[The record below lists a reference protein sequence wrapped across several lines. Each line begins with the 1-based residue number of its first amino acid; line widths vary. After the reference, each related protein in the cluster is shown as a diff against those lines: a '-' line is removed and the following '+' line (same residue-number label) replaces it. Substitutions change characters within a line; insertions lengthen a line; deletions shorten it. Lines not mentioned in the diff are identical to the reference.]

1 MYLTSPKKSVFHLVS
16 ILISTLT
23 TGFSSAMI
31 SYDMDTSSHSRK
43 EVPKLYGYIKDDSTS
58 RFLTFGLLMALA
70 CFQNLSRTIGTAL
83 LFVAS
88 KQLAFGVILVEM
100 ILYHLHKL
108 MRADYVCWVA
118 GLEGNGRFLV
128 GFVVHTVTKIIVD
141 FTGMVHC
148 RGAKLTGGALF
159 SVMTVYSQCFPFM
172 ALVIL
177 DAMEVEEEENMMERG
192 KLVIALAIL
201 VACWGLC
208 VTGFF
213 SVIKREYLWTFFAT
227 ETAADFC
234 RNTFLLSK
242 DPFVKLM
249 SAFDK

>member
-1 MYLTSPKKSVFHLVS
+1 
-16 ILISTLT
+16 
-23 TGFSSAMI
+23 
-31 SYDMDTSSHSRK
+31 
-43 EVPKLYGYIKDDSTS
+43 
-58 RFLTFGLLMALA
+58 
-70 CFQNLSRTIGTAL
+70 
-83 LFVAS
+83 
-88 KQLAFGVILVEM
+88 
-100 ILYHLHKL
+100 
-108 MRADYVCWVA
+108 
-118 GLEGNGRFLV
+118 
-128 GFVVHTVTKIIVD
+128 
-141 FTGMVHC
+141 
-148 RGAKLTGGALF
+148 
-159 SVMTVYSQCFPFM
+159 M